1 MNYFLE
7 HRVSL
12 YQLETIYRGAWDSKL
27 FRHGAVQIQLQ
38 RGSKKLP
45 QQLVPVEK
53 VLEKTTF
60 LQGALHN
67 QKCVYVRR
75 QPSKNTNAVKYV
87 LKKARRK
94 GFILDKKT

>member
-1 MNYFLE
+1 
-7 HRVSL
+7 
-12 YQLETIYRGAWDSKL
+12 
-27 FRHGAVQIQLQ
+27 VQIQLQ

-60 LQGALHN
+60 LQGTLHN